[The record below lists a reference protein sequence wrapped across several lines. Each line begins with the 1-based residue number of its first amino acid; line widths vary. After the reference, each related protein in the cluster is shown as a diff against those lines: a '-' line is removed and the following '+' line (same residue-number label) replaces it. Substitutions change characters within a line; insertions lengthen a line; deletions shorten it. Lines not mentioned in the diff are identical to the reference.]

1 MFMTAIVLWCTSRW
15 LGARSGD
22 ADRISLLRSTSPLL
36 RALQRLQVEE
46 CARAGAALDAAAS
59 GALAPAGSANSGG
72 PAGAGGPG
80 GPGGPGGLC
89 AAQLAPGT
97 QELRTLQMRLG
108 SQPEAAALRVDAGGR
123 RCRQLRVFLRISPVT
138 ASWSGAGRVLSWRKE
153 QVVLASLQGLREALP
168 PLATVGV
175 ARINVTVLF
184 DGLSAHPE
192 LLKAWRELV
201 AEALLGS
208 NSEAQGLPLGSLLSL
223 RFLHVAG
230 GAFSGNRGTN
240 LVQFGLARSDPCFG
254 QPAAD
259 RGDAA
264 GINLR
269 VGAVEAAVAAEA
281 ALPVEASS
289 SGDGLWETVGS
300 LGSASAAQC
309 GADDGGDTMFY
320 FVEDDYIHLPTALA
334 ELAQTLLNPWL
345 DGSAPPDFLTLMD
358 PPERLTRGRDEADYG
373 RATLFGGALRV
384 WRTVQSST
392 MTFAGTC
399 RSVRA
404 ILPHME
410 KEAPYDHGIWL
421 ELRRR
426 GFSLVG
432 PMPAL
437 ALHAVAAPE
446 LSWYSPAELGW
457 CGIVWCMREEFR
469 RAIRATD
476 AGGLLLRANASN

>member
-1 MFMTAIVLWCTSRW
+1 MCITTIVLWCASRW
-15 LGARSGD
+15 IGASSSG
-22 ADRISLLRSTSPLL
+22 AGGVSLLHSASPLL
-36 RALQRLQVEE
+36 RTMQRLQVEE
-46 CARAGAALDAAAS
+46 CSQAGTALDAAAS
-59 GALAPAGSANSGG
+59 GASAPAASSSS
-72 PAGAGGPG
+72 GGPG
-80 GPGGPGGLC
+80 GPGDLC
-89 AAQLAPGT
+89 AAQLAPGA
-97 QELRTLQMRLG
+97 QELRTLQTRLG

-123 RCRQLRVFLRISPVT
+123 HCRQLRVFLRISPVS
-138 ASWSGAGRVLSWRKE
+138 ASWSGAGRILRWRKE
-153 QVVLASLQGLREALP
+153 QVVLASLQGLRKALP
-168 PLATVGV
+168 PLAAVGV

-184 DGLSAHPE
+184 DGLSAHLE

-208 NSEAQGLPLGSLLSL
+208 NGEAQSMPLGSLLSL
-223 RFLHVAG
+223 RFLYIPIG
-230 GAFSGNRGTN
+230 TYSGNRGTN
-240 LVQFGLARSDPCFG
+240 LVQFGLARSDPCFR
-254 QPAAD
+254 QPTAD
-259 RGDAA
+259 GGDAA
-264 GINLR
+264 GLNLR
-269 VGAVEAAVAAEA
+269 VGALEAAVAAEA
-281 ALPVEASS
+281 ALPVVASR

-300 LGSASAAQC
+300 LGGASPAQC
-309 GADDGGDTMFY
+309 GADDGGDTLFY

-345 DGSAPPDFLTLMD
+345 DGSAPPDFVTLMD

-373 RATLFGGALRV
+373 GATLFGGALRV

-399 RSVRA
+399 HGVRA
-404 ILPHME
+404 ILPLME

-446 LSWYSPAELGW
+446 LSWYSPAALGW

-469 RAIRATD
+469 RAIGASD
-476 AGGLLLRANASN
+476 AGLMLRTNASN